1 MKRFALVV
9 FGAGSLAAMSAS
21 AMADTD
27 TFTATATT
35 QAALTVTCTENL
47 RFGNIGIEPT
57 NNAAT
62 ITVEAVANDTADS
75 TDVTVYPA
83 SGSGPAKCDVANE
96 DGANATASLAA
107 TGASWVA
114 PTLSGV
120 TLTDGTNN
128 LTATATLS
136 ETTNIGDGTTGGD
149 ILYVG
154 GTLSIPAAHTVF
166 STYSATLTLTVT
178 D

>member
-47 RFGNIGIEPT
+47 RFGNIGIEPN

-62 ITVEAVANDTADS
+62 ITVDAVDNDTADS
-75 TDVTVYPA
+75 NDATVYPA
-83 SGSGPAKCDVANE
+83 SGSGPASCTVANE

-107 TGASWVA
+107 AGASWAA

-120 TLTDGTNN
+120 TLTEPGTAT

-136 ETTNIGDGTTGGD
+136 ETTGIGDVSGND
-149 ILYVG
+149 VLYVG

>member
-1 MKRFALVV
+1 MKRFTLAVL
-9 FGAGSLAAMSAS
+9 GAGSLFAMSAS

-47 RFGNIGIEPT
+47 RFGNIGIEPS
-57 NNAAT
+57 NSAAT
-62 ITVEAVANDTADS
+62 ITVAASSGATASSDHAS
-75 TDVTVYPA
+75 VYPA
-83 SGSGPAKCDVANE
+83 SGSGPASCTVANE
-96 DGANATASLAA
+96 DGANATASLAGGGG
-107 TGASWVA
+107 TWTA
-114 PTLSGV
+114 PTLSGI

-136 ETTNIGDGTTGGD
+136 ETANIGDGSGGD
-149 ILYVG
+149 TLYIG
-154 GTLSIPAAHTVF
+154 GTLSIPANHLVF
-166 STYSATLTLTVT
+166 TTYTETLTLTVT